1 MAQYFTR
8 ASAPRR
14 DGKFAE
20 IQNPHLFPRFQSARI
35 ISVMWQPRINL
46 RAIYTFLERR
56 STLPR
61 ADRKV
66 RMTNKQ
72 YHQGKAAKRQKRAPK
87 PNDGSNE
94 VVLLADVQSLL
105 SQHKASRQA
114 EPIENGTGEDDLEA
128 TSSYIPPERFTE
140 VEVTI
145 SELSSTGDGL
155 GLSSTSDHVYVVPFT
170 LPGDV
175 VQAKI
180 INLYPQAHYSMTDF
194 VKVITPSPQR
204 DDSLVKCPY
213 FTICAGC
220 QIQMLPY
227 ELQLQHKKTIVEKAY
242 QNFSGLA
249 PNVIPTV
256 SETIGSP
263 LQYGYRTK
271 LTPHFDG
278 PPGSMTRK
286 AKRSHPSERKRF
298 EQVPPI
304 GFQRKGTNKTIDI
317 EDCPIGTDVVR
328 AGLRME
334 RKRVSEEIA
343 SYITGATILLRE
355 NTLRKPK
362 PQPEP
367 KELAPVPVQT
377 QKMDASSQTE
387 PQSESGNEMSRSSLN
402 GNHLESSAYIQEKTY
417 ITDSNAISTE
427 YIDNFQFQ
435 NTAGAFF
442 QNNNS
447 ILPAFTDYIRQRIIP
462 ASSEDDEN
470 PIEYLIDAYCGS
482 GLFTITLSSL
492 FSSSMGID
500 IAGAS
505 IVSAR
510 ENAAANKVSN
520 ASFMQADASR
530 LFKKVTYPPE
540 KTVVMID
547 PPRKGC
553 DDNFR
558 QQLLKFGPRRV
569 VYVSCNV
576 HTQARDVGIWVEG
589 VGDCKYEIESLQ
601 GFDFF
606 PQTGHVEGVAILART
621 PIPKELGY

>member
-1 MAQYFTR
+1 
-8 ASAPRR
+8 
-14 DGKFAE
+14 
-20 IQNPHLFPRFQSARI
+20 
-35 ISVMWQPRINL
+35 MWQPRIFI
-46 RAIYTFLERR
+46 RAIRTFIKKGSR
-56 STLPR
+56 LPR
-61 ADRKV
+61 AEEVV
-66 RMTNKQ
+66 RMTKKQ
-72 YHQGKAAKRQKRAPK
+72 YHQGEAAKRRKRAPK
-87 PNDGSNE
+87 LNHDNE
-94 VVLLADVQSLL
+94 AVLLADVQSLL
-105 SQHKASRQA
+105 SQSKAFRQA
-114 EPIENGTGEDDLEA
+114 EPTENGTGEDDSQDI
-128 TSSYIPPERFTE
+128 TSYIPPERFTE
-140 VEVTI
+140 VEVRI

-170 LPGDV
+170 LPGDL
-175 VQAKI
+175 VQAKT
-180 INLYPQAHYSMTDF
+180 INLYPQEHYTMTDL

-213 FTICAGC
+213 FGKCAGC

-227 ELQLQHKKTIVEKAY
+227 EMQLQHKKTIVEKAY
-242 QNFSGLA
+242 NNFSGLT
-249 PNVIPTV
+249 PNVIPAV

-304 GFQRKGTNKTIDI
+304 GFQQKGFWQKGTNKTIDI

-343 SYITGATILLRE
+343 KYSTGATILLRE
-355 NTLRKPK
+355 NTLRKSK
-362 PQPEP
+362 PQPNA
-367 KELAPVPVQT
+367 KELAPVADQS
-377 QKMDASSQTE
+377 QKMDASSQTG
-387 PQSESGNEMSRSSLN
+387 PQSENGNETSTSSVN
-402 GNHLESSAYIQEKTY
+402 GSHLEPSAYIQEKTC
-417 ITDSNAISTE
+417 ITDQKAISTE
-427 YIDNFQFQ
+427 YIDSFQFQ

-447 ILPAFTDYIRQRIIP
+447 ILPTFTDYIRQRIVP

-470 PIEYLIDAYCGS
+470 PIQYLIDAYCGS

-520 ASFMQADASR
+520 TSFMHADASK

-540 KTVVMID
+540 KTVVIID

-553 DDNFR
+553 DGNFR

-576 HTQARDVGIWVEG
+576 HTQARDVGILVEG
-589 VGDCKYEIESLQ
+589 VGDCRYEIESLQ

-621 PIPKELGY
+621 PVPKAV

>member
-1 MAQYFTR
+1 
-8 ASAPRR
+8 
-14 DGKFAE
+14 
-20 IQNPHLFPRFQSARI
+20 
-35 ISVMWQPRINL
+35 MWQPRTHL
-46 RAIYTFLERR
+46 RAICTFIKRGNR
-56 STLPR
+56 FPR
-61 ADRKV
+61 ADGV
-66 RMTNKQ
+66 VGMTNKQ
-72 YHQGKAAKRQKRAPK
+72 YHQGKAAKRQKRVPK
-87 PNDGSNE
+87 LNDGSNE

-105 SQHKASRQA
+105 SQSKALRQA
-114 EPIENGTGEDDLEA
+114 ESTENGTGEDDSEEI
-128 TSSYIPPERFTE
+128 SSYISPECFTE
-140 VEVTI
+140 VEVRI

-170 LPGDV
+170 LPGDL
-175 VQAKI
+175 VQARI
-180 INLYPQAHYSMTDF
+180 IKLYPQAHYTMTDF

-213 FTICAGC
+213 FGKCAGC

-227 ELQLQHKKTIVEKAY
+227 ELQLQHKKSIVEKAY
-242 QNFSGLA
+242 HHFSGLT
-249 PNVIPTV
+249 PNVIPAV

-278 PPGSMTRK
+278 PPGCMTRK

-298 EQVPPI
+298 EEVPPI
-304 GFQRKGTNKTIDI
+304 GFQQKGTRKTIDI

-343 SYITGATILLRE
+343 NYTTGATILLRE
-355 NTLRKPK
+355 NTLRKSK
-362 PQPEP
+362 PQPQP
-367 KELAPVPVQT
+367 KELAPVPGQS
-377 QKMDASSQTE
+377 QKMDASRQTG
-387 PQSESGNEMSRSSLN
+387 PQSESENETSRSSVN
-402 GNHLESSAYIQEKTY
+402 DSHLEPSAYIQEKTC
-417 ITDSNAISTE
+417 ITDQKAISTE

-447 ILPAFTDYIRQRIIP
+447 ILPTFTDYIRQRIVP
-462 ASSEDDEN
+462 GSSEDDGN
-470 PIEYLIDAYCGS
+470 RIQYLIDAYCGS

-520 ASFMQADASR
+520 TSFMEADASM

-540 KTVVMID
+540 KTVVIID

-553 DDNFR
+553 DHNFR
-558 QQLLKFGPRRV
+558 QQLLEFGPRRV

-576 HTQARDVGIWVEG
+576 HTQARDVGILVEG
-589 VGDCKYEIESLQ
+589 VGDCRYEVESLQ

-621 PIPKELGY
+621 PVPKAV

>member
-1 MAQYFTR
+1 
-8 ASAPRR
+8 
-14 DGKFAE
+14 
-20 IQNPHLFPRFQSARI
+20 
-35 ISVMWQPRINL
+35 MWQPRINL
-46 RAIYTFLERR
+46 RAICAFIEKGSRL
-56 STLPR
+56 SR
-61 ADRKV
+61 ADRVV
-66 RMTNKQ
+66 RMTEKQ

-87 PNDGSNE
+87 LNDGSNE

-105 SQHKASRQA
+105 SQNKASRQA
-114 EPIENGTGEDDLEA
+114 EPIENGTGKDDLEA
-128 TSSYIPPERFTE
+128 ISPYTPPERFTE

-155 GLSSTSDHVYVVPFT
+155 GLSSTSDNVYVVPFA
-170 LPGDV
+170 LPGDL
-175 VQAKI
+175 VQARI
-180 INLYPQAHYSMTDF
+180 INFHPDDHYSMTDS
-194 VKVITPSPQR
+194 VKVITASPQR

-213 FTICAGC
+213 FGKCAGC

-242 QNFSGLA
+242 QNFSGLT
-249 PNVIPTV
+249 PKFIPAV

-304 GFQRKGTNKTIDI
+304 GFQQKGMPSGTMDI

-328 AGLRME
+328 GGLRME

-343 SYITGATILLRE
+343 NYTRGATILLRE

-362 PQPEP
+362 SQPELQ
-367 KELAPVPVQT
+367 ELAPVPAQA
-377 QKMDASSQTE
+377 QKMDALSQTG
-387 PQSESGNEMSRSSLN
+387 PQSESGDETSRGSVN
-402 GNHLESSAYIQEKTY
+402 GSHLESSAYIQEKTY
-417 ITDSNAISTE
+417 ITDANAISTE

-447 ILPAFTDYIRQRIIP
+447 ILPTFTDYIRQRIIP

-492 FSSSMGID
+492 FSSSTGID

-505 IVSAR
+505 VVSAR

-540 KTVVMID
+540 KTVVIID

-621 PIPKELGY
+621 PIPKH

>member
-1 MAQYFTR
+1 
-8 ASAPRR
+8 
-14 DGKFAE
+14 
-20 IQNPHLFPRFQSARI
+20 
-35 ISVMWQPRINL
+35 MWQPRIHL
-46 RAIYTFLERR
+46 RAICTFIKRGSR
-56 STLPR
+56 LPR
-61 ADRKV
+61 ADGPLG
-66 RMTNKQ
+66 MTNKR
-72 YHQGKAAKRQKRAPK
+72 YHQGKAAKRQKRVPK
-87 PNDGSNE
+87 LNDGSNE
-94 VVLLADVQSLL
+94 VVLLADVRSLL
-105 SQHKASRQA
+105 SQSKASRQA
-114 EPIENGTGEDDLEA
+114 ESSENGTDEDDSEKI
-128 TSSYIPPERFTE
+128 SSYIPPERFTE

-170 LPGDV
+170 LPGDL
-175 VQAKI
+175 VQARI
-180 INLYPQAHYSMTDF
+180 INWYPQEHYSATDF

-213 FTICAGC
+213 FGKCAGC

-242 QNFSGLA
+242 HNFSGLT

-256 SETIGSP
+256 SKTIGSP

-271 LTPHFDG
+271 LTPHFNG
-278 PPGSMTRK
+278 PPGSNTRK
-286 AKRSHPSERKRF
+286 AKRSNPSERKRF
-298 EQVPPI
+298 EEVPPI
-304 GFQRKGTNKTIDI
+304 GFQQKGTNKIIDI
-317 EDCPIGTDVVR
+317 EDCPIGTDAVR
-328 AGLRME
+328 AGLKKE

-343 SYITGATILLRE
+343 DLKTGATLLLRE

-367 KELAPVPVQT
+367 KELAPVPVQP
-377 QKMDASSQTE
+377 QKMDAPSHTG
-387 PQSESGNEMSRSSLN
+387 PQSESGNESSRSSVN
-402 GNHLESSAYIQEKTY
+402 GNDLESLAYIQEKTC
-417 ITDSNAISTE
+417 ITDQKAISTE

-447 ILPAFTDYIRQRIIP
+447 ILSTFTDYIRQRIVP
-462 ASSEDDEN
+462 ASSEDGGN

-482 GLFTITLSSL
+482 GLFTVTLSSL

-530 LFKKVTYPPE
+530 LFMKVTYPPE
-540 KTVVMID
+540 KTVVIID

-553 DDNFR
+553 DGNFR
-558 QQLLKFGPRRV
+558 QQLLKFGPQRV

-576 HTQARDVGIWVEG
+576 HTQARDVGILVEG
-589 VGDCKYEIESLQ
+589 VGECKYEIESLQ

-621 PIPKELGY
+621 PIPKAV

>member
-1 MAQYFTR
+1 
-8 ASAPRR
+8 
-14 DGKFAE
+14 
-20 IQNPHLFPRFQSARI
+20 
-35 ISVMWQPRINL
+35 MWEPRIHL
-46 RAIYTFLERR
+46 RAIHSFIKRKSR
-56 STLPR
+56 FPR
-61 ADRKV
+61 ANGMV
-66 RMTNKQ
+66 GMTNKH
-72 YHQGKAAKRQKRAPK
+72 YHQGKAAKRQKRVPK
-87 PNDGSNE
+87 LNDGSNE

-105 SQHKASRQA
+105 SQSKALRQA
-114 EPIENGTGEDDLEA
+114 VSTENGTDEDDSEEI
-128 TSSYIPPERFTE
+128 SSYISPEGFTE
-140 VEVTI
+140 VEVRI

-170 LPGDV
+170 LPGDLV
-175 VQAKI
+175 RAKI
-180 INLYPQAHYSMTDF
+180 INFYPQAHYTMTDF

-213 FTICAGC
+213 FGKCAGC

-242 QNFSGLA
+242 HNFSGLT
-249 PNVIPTV
+249 PNVIPAV

-278 PPGSMTRK
+278 PPGCMTRK

-298 EQVPPI
+298 EEVPPI
-304 GFQRKGTNKTIDI
+304 GFQQKGTRKTIDI

-343 SYITGATILLRE
+343 NYITGATILLRE
-355 NTLRKPK
+355 NTLRKLK
-362 PQPEP
+362 PQPQP
-367 KELAPVPVQT
+367 KESAPVPGQS
-377 QKMDASSQTE
+377 QKRDVSSQAG
-387 PQSESGNEMSRSSLN
+387 PQSESGDETSRSSVN
-402 GNHLESSAYIQEKTY
+402 GSHLEPSAYIQEKTC
-417 ITDSNAISTE
+417 ITDQKAISTE

-447 ILPAFTDYIRQRIIP
+447 ILPTFTDYIRQRIIP
-462 ASSEDDEN
+462 ASSEDDDN
-470 PIEYLIDAYCGS
+470 PIQYLIDAYCGS
-482 GLFTITLSSL
+482 GLFTVTLSSL

-505 IVSAR
+505 IVSAK

-520 ASFMQADASR
+520 TSFMHADASM

-540 KTVVMID
+540 KTVVIID

-553 DDNFR
+553 DHNFR
-558 QQLLKFGPRRV
+558 QQLLEFGPRRV

-576 HTQARDVGIWVEG
+576 HTQARDVGILVEG

-621 PIPKELGY
+621 PVPKAV

>member
-1 MAQYFTR
+1 
-8 ASAPRR
+8 
-14 DGKFAE
+14 
-20 IQNPHLFPRFQSARI
+20 
-35 ISVMWQPRINL
+35 MWQPRIHL
-46 RAIYTFLERR
+46 RAICAFIVKGSRF
-56 STLPR
+56 PR
-61 ADRKV
+61 VDAMV
-66 RMTNKQ
+66 AMTKKQ
-72 YHQGKAAKRQKRAPK
+72 YHQGKAAKRQKRVPK
-87 PNDGSNE
+87 LNDASNE

-105 SQHKASRQA
+105 SQSKALRQA
-114 EPIENGTGEDDLEA
+114 ESTENGTGEDGSEA
-128 TSSYIPPERFTE
+128 SSSYVPPERFTE
-140 VEVTI
+140 VEVRI

-155 GLSSTSDHVYVVPFT
+155 GLSSTFDHVYVVPFA
-170 LPGDV
+170 LPGDL

-180 INLYPQAHYSMTDF
+180 INLYPEEHYSMTDC
-194 VKVITPSPQR
+194 VKIITPSPQR

-213 FTICAGC
+213 FGKCAGC

-242 QNFSGLA
+242 HNFSGLISDVVPA
-249 PNVIPTV
+249 V

-271 LTPHFDG
+271 LTPHFNG

-286 AKRSHPSERKRF
+286 VKRSHPSERKRF
-298 EQVPPI
+298 EQAPPI
-304 GFQRKGTNKTIDI
+304 GFQQKGFYQKGTSKTIDI

-343 SYITGATILLRE
+343 KYTNGATILLRE
-355 NTLRKPK
+355 NTLRKSNV
-362 PQPEP
+362 QPES
-367 KELAPVPVQT
+367 KELDPVPIQT
-377 QKMDASSQTE
+377 QNLDASSQTG
-387 PQSESGNEMSRSSLN
+387 PQSENGNGTSRSSVN
-402 GNHLESSAYIQEKTY
+402 GSHLESSPYIEEKTY
-417 ITDSNAISTE
+417 ITDPKAITTE

-447 ILPAFTDYIRQRIIP
+447 ILPIFTDYIRQRIAP

-470 PIEYLIDAYCGS
+470 PIQYLIDAYCGS

-500 IAGAS
+500 IAGDS
-505 IVSAR
+505 VVSAR

-520 ASFMQADASR
+520 ASFMAANASM
-530 LFKKVTYPPE
+530 LFQKVTYPPE
-540 KTVVMID
+540 KTVVIID

-553 DDNFR
+553 DEGFR

-576 HTQARDVGIWVEG
+576 HTQARDVGILVEG

-621 PIPKELGY
+621 PVPKAVQY

>member
-1 MAQYFTR
+1 
-8 ASAPRR
+8 
-14 DGKFAE
+14 
-20 IQNPHLFPRFQSARI
+20 
-35 ISVMWQPRINL
+35 MWQPRIRL
-46 RAIYTFLERR
+46 RAICAFVEKKSR
-56 STLPR
+56 LPR
-61 ADRKV
+61 ADGMV
-66 RMTNKQ
+66 AMTKKQ
-72 YHQGKAAKRQKRAPK
+72 YHQGKAAKRQKRVPK
-87 PNDGSNE
+87 LNDGSNE

-105 SQHKASRQA
+105 SQSKALRQA
-114 EPIENGTGEDDLEA
+114 ESAENGTGVDDSEQI
-128 TSSYIPPERFTE
+128 SSYVPPERFTE
-140 VEVTI
+140 VEVRI

-155 GLSSTSDHVYVVPFT
+155 GLSSTSDHVYVVPFA
-170 LPGDV
+170 LPGDL

-180 INLYPQAHYSMTDF
+180 INLYPQAHYTVTDF

-204 DDSLVKCPY
+204 DDSLVRCPY
-213 FTICAGC
+213 FSKCAGC

-242 QNFSGLA
+242 HNFSGLT
-249 PNVIPTV
+249 PNVIPAV

-298 EQVPPI
+298 EHVPSI
-304 GFQRKGTNKTIDI
+304 GFQQKGTSKTIDI

-328 AGLRME
+328 VGLRME

-343 SYITGATILLRE
+343 NYTKGATILLRE

-367 KELAPVPVQT
+367 NELAPVPVQT
-377 QKMDASSQTE
+377 RKTEASSQIGS
-387 PQSESGNEMSRSSLN
+387 QSESGDETSRSSVN
-402 GNHLESSAYIQEKTY
+402 SSHLESSPYIEEKTY
-417 ITDSNAISTE
+417 ITDEKAISTE

-447 ILPAFTDYIRQRIIP
+447 ILSTFTDYIRQRIAL
-462 ASSEDDEN
+462 ASSEDDES
-470 PIEYLIDAYCGS
+470 PIQYLIDAYCGS

-492 FSSSMGID
+492 FSSSIGID
-500 IAGAS
+500 IDEAS

-520 ASFMQADASR
+520 ASFMHADAPK

-540 KTVVMID
+540 KTVVIID

-553 DDNFR
+553 SPDFR
-558 QQLLKFGPRRV
+558 HQLLKFGPRRV

-576 HTQARDVGIWVEG
+576 HTQARDVGFLVEG

-621 PIPKELGY
+621 PVPKAV